1 MSTSGTATWT
11 GPTLVLPPNALP
23 KLREL
28 RCGKTIATAILNC
41 PADFPR
47 PLEVLKGITLS
58 GLDWDGPFLA
68 SLKQCG
74 GSVKRMELAGW
85 NDLDDIK
92 RLVECVPGLTWLDVN
107 KHKRTSEGQE
117 QTSQLHRARRND
129 VSTGRVAAAPNAG
142 LGVATNV
149 TEWAAVLAPLTEL
162 TTFIGIKFFYE
173 VSTLTLATLATSS
186 PMSLSTSELSR
197 VRKNDKVAGV
207 LGNKCPRLRRLDH
220 WEDAGGR
227 VIVLSR
233 DGNEVKWE
241 VKRLK
246 L

>member
-1 MSTSGTATWT
+1 M
-11 GPTLVLPPNALP
+11 
-23 KLREL
+23 
-28 RCGKTIATAILNC
+28 IAAAILGC
-41 PADFPR
+41 PTDSPR

-58 GLDWDGPFLA
+58 GSDWDRPFLA
-68 SLKQCG
+68 SLKKCG
-74 GSVKRMELAGW
+74 GSVKRVELAGW

-92 RLVECVPGLTWLDVN
+92 RLVDCVPRLTWLDVN
-107 KHKRTSEGQE
+107 KHARATAGQE
-117 QTSQLHRARRND
+117 HSSTSHGMRRND
-129 VSTGRVAAAPNAG
+129 TSTGRGSASLSAG

-149 TEWAAVLAPLTEL
+149 TEWAAVLASLTEL
-162 TTFIGIKFFYE
+162 TTFVGVKFFYE
-173 VSTLTLATLATSS
+173 VSALTLTTLATSS
-186 PMSLSTSELSR
+186 PMSLSPSELSR

-207 LGNKCPRLRRLDH
+207 LGNKCPKLRRLDH